1 MDGLT
6 EINYSLPSVAQL
18 VAARSYLFWSQQTLA
33 ERSKVGI
40 ATIKRLERA
49 SELGTLADTLKLATL
64 KRILDTYER
73 EGVTFAKQG
82 NNEVIIFTPRA
93 QESSNSSRLP

>member
-1 MDGLT
+1 MDDLT

-33 ERSKVGI
+33 DRSKVGI

-49 SELGTLADTLKLATL
+49 TELGTLADTLKLATL

-82 NNEVIIFTPRA
+82 SNEVIIFAPRA

>member
-1 MDGLT
+1 MDDLT

-18 VAARSYLFWSQQTLA
+18 VAARSYLFWSQQALA
-33 ERSKVGI
+33 ERAKVGV
-40 ATIKRLERA
+40 ATIKRLEKA
-49 SELGTLADTLKLATL
+49 NELGTLADTLKLATL

-82 NNEVIIFTPRA
+82 QNEVIIFEPRA
-93 QESSNSSRLP
+93 QESSSASRLP